1 MSKNLK
7 YLKKEDL
14 KNFDKFIQKSLDK
27 YIDVELW
34 EDLYKNTGE
43 NHKDIISDKS
53 TIPDL
58 VIYNKKFNKLNC
70 FYYENNKKQYI
81 TFPRKRFKLGKKYIK
96 EYDPSL
102 SYVIYDS
109 KKEEA
114 KKEQKKR
121 KRKKRRKKKD
131 EVKNDQVKNEEEKK
145 DEEKKDDEKKDE
157 EKEEEKKDD
166 EKKDEEKEEEKKD
179 KYEIFEFKSIPKEK
193 EKEHIGKNK
202 SKKIELFNELN
213 DFMNNGN
220 DNKIKIEIIKNN
232 EKSDINENGKRKSSY
247 NGNNNKNKFSI
258 PKFNNYDDFYNKF
271 VQNLQFQ
278 NLMLQKSKSDNNTYK
293 NVNKKFGNL
302 SLETKPLSDLSNKSI
317 SDNNNGQ
324 KASTFMLKYHSNGLN
339 DAKPEEINFNNYLK
353 DLENFM
359 KENLNERIWIV
370 INEKIKFVHRYNSEE
385 LYYLLNNNAKN
396 GELKNYS
403 IYSIFNLKI
412 FISPAELLDIL
423 KEIFKKEQ
431 EG

>member
-1 MSKNLK
+1 MSEELK

-14 KNFDKFIQKSLDK
+14 KNFDKFIQESLDK
-27 YIDVELW
+27 YIDVKVW
-34 EDLYKNTGE
+34 KDLYNNTGE

-58 VIYNKKFNKLNC
+58 VIYNKKFNKLDC

-81 TFPRKRFKLGKKYIK
+81 KFPRKAFKLKKKSIK

-109 KKEEA
+109 KENER
-114 KKEQKKR
+114 KEQKKR
-121 KRKKRRKKKD
+121 KRKKRRKK
-131 EVKNDQVKNEEEKK
+131 NEEGQK
-145 DEEKKDDEKKDE
+145 EEGKKDDKK
-157 EKEEEKKDD
+157 KEEEKK
-166 EKKDEEKEEEKKD
+166 EKGKM
-179 KYEIFEFKSIPKEK
+179 FEFKSIPKEK
-193 EKEHIGKNK
+193 EEQFISNNISKNN
-202 SKKIELFNELN
+202 ELINELN

-232 EKSDINENGKRKSSY
+232 EKNDMNEKGKRKSSY
-247 NGNNNKNKFSI
+247 NSNNQKNKLSI
-258 PKFNNYDDFYNKF
+258 PKFDNYDDFYNKF

-278 NLMLQKSKSDNNTYK
+278 NLMLQKSKSNNSSYK
-293 NVNKKFGNL
+293 KINKKSGNF
-302 SLETKPLSDLSNKSI
+302 SLETKSLLDISHKSI
-317 SDNNNGQ
+317 SDNNNGE
-324 KASTFMLKYHSNGLN
+324 KASTFMLKYHSNGPNILGQ
-339 DAKPEEINFNNYLK
+339 EEINFNNYLK
-353 DLENFM
+353 DLEKFM

-423 KEIFKKEQ
+423 KEIFKKGQ
-431 EG
+431 EK

>member
-1 MSKNLK
+1 MSEELK

-14 KNFDKFIQKSLDK
+14 KNFDKFIQESLDK
-27 YIDVELW
+27 YIDVKVW
-34 EDLYKNTGE
+34 KDLYNNTGE

-58 VIYNKKFNKLNC
+58 VIYNKKFNKLDC

-81 TFPRKRFKLGKKYIK
+81 KFPRKAFKLKKKSIK

-109 KKEEA
+109 KENER
-114 KKEQKKR
+114 KEQKKR
-121 KRKKRRKKKD
+121 KRKKRRKK
-131 EVKNDQVKNEEEKK
+131 NEEGQK
-145 DEEKKDDEKKDE
+145 EEGKKDDKK
-157 EKEEEKKDD
+157 KEEEKK
-166 EKKDEEKEEEKKD
+166 EKGKM
-179 KYEIFEFKSIPKEK
+179 FEFKSIPKEK
-193 EKEHIGKNK
+193 EEQFISNNISKNN
-202 SKKIELFNELN
+202 ELINELN

-232 EKSDINENGKRKSSY
+232 EKNDMNEKGKRKSSY
-247 NGNNNKNKFSI
+247 NGNNQKNKLSI
-258 PKFNNYDDFYNKF
+258 PKFDNYDDFYNKF

-278 NLMLQKSKSDNNTYK
+278 NLMLQKSKSDNSSYK
-293 NVNKKFGNL
+293 KINKKSGNF
-302 SLETKPLSDLSNKSI
+302 SLETKSLLDISHKSI
-317 SDNNNGQ
+317 SDNNNGE
-324 KASTFMLKYHSNGLN
+324 KASTFMLKYHSNGPNILGQ
-339 DAKPEEINFNNYLK
+339 EEINFNNYLK
-353 DLENFM
+353 DLEKFM

-423 KEIFKKEQ
+423 KEIFKKGQ
-431 EG
+431 EK